1 MREVP
6 EVPDLKN
13 EATKL
18 TERTEKL
25 QPFRDGCR
33 VSGAIPRAC
42 GLLQALGMLT
52 SPAGMNTLTHAIIGC
67 GIRVH
72 REIGPGVLENIY
84 NECMQY
90 ELRQEG
96 LRFDRERAVPLVY
109 KGQKLRSRYYIDLV
123 VEDRVI
129 VELKTVVEIA
139 EIHKKQVLTQLKL
152 AGLYTGLIMN
162 FNVEILTDGGVKRVV
177 NPAAGPDYADPDA
190 QV

>member
-1 MREVP
+1 
-6 EVPDLKN
+6 
-13 EATKL
+13 
-18 TERTEKL
+18 
-25 QPFRDGCR
+25 
-33 VSGAIPRAC
+33 
-42 GLLQALGMLT
+42 MLT
-52 SPAGMNTLTHAIIGC
+52 NPAGMNTLTHAIIGC

-96 LRFDRERAVPLVY
+96 LRFERERAVPLVY
-109 KGQKLRSRYYIDLV
+109 KGNKLKSRYYIDLV

-152 AGLYTGLIMN
+152 AGLHTGLIMN

-177 NPAAGPDYADPDA
+177 NPAAGPDCFDPNA
-190 QV
+190 GR

>member
-1 MREVP
+1 MDTDFP
-6 EVPDLKN
+6 GQFQGH
-13 EATKL
+13 T
-18 TERTEKL
+18 
-25 QPFRDGCR
+25 GCSR
-33 VSGAIPRAC
+33 
-42 GLLQALGMLT
+42 GMLT
-52 SPAGMNTLTHAIIGC
+52 NPAGMNTLTHAIIGC

-96 LRFDRERAVPLVY
+96 LRFERERAVPLVY
-109 KGQKLRSRYYIDLV
+109 KGNKLKSRYYIDLV

-152 AGLYTGLIMN
+152 AGLHTGLIMN

-177 NPAAGPDYADPDA
+177 NPAAGPDCFDPNA
-190 QV
+190 GR

>member
-1 MREVP
+1 
-6 EVPDLKN
+6 
-13 EATKL
+13 
-18 TERTEKL
+18 
-25 QPFRDGCR
+25 
-33 VSGAIPRAC
+33 
-42 GLLQALGMLT
+42 MLT
-52 SPAGMNTLTHAIIGC
+52 NPAGMNTLTHAMIGC

-177 NPAAGPDYADPDA
+177 NPAAGPDCADPDA

>member
-1 MREVP
+1 
-6 EVPDLKN
+6 
-13 EATKL
+13 
-18 TERTEKL
+18 
-25 QPFRDGCR
+25 
-33 VSGAIPRAC
+33 
-42 GLLQALGMLT
+42 MLT
-52 SPAGMNTLTHAIIGC
+52 NPAGMNTLTHAIIGC

-109 KGQKLRSRYYIDLV
+109 KGQKLKSRYYIDLV

-129 VELKTVVEIA
+129 VELKTVVEIV

-152 AGLYTGLIMN
+152 AGLHTGLILN
-162 FNVEILTDGGVKRVV
+162 FNVEVLTDGGVKRVV
-177 NPAAGPDYADPDA
+177 NPAAGQDDFDPNA
-190 QV
+190 GV

>member
-1 MREVP
+1 
-6 EVPDLKN
+6 
-13 EATKL
+13 
-18 TERTEKL
+18 
-25 QPFRDGCR
+25 
-33 VSGAIPRAC
+33 
-42 GLLQALGMLT
+42 MLT
-52 SPAGMNTLTHAIIGC
+52 NPAGMNTLTHAIIGC

-109 KGQKLRSRYYIDLV
+109 KGQKLKSRYYIDIV

-139 EIHKKQVLTQLKL
+139 EIHKKQVLTQLRL
-152 AGLYTGLIMN
+152 AGLHTGLIMN

-177 NPAAGPDYADPDA
+177 NPAAEPDEFYPNADR
-190 QV
+190 

>member
-1 MREVP
+1 
-6 EVPDLKN
+6 
-13 EATKL
+13 
-18 TERTEKL
+18 
-25 QPFRDGCR
+25 
-33 VSGAIPRAC
+33 
-42 GLLQALGMLT
+42 MLT
-52 SPAGMNTLTHAIIGC
+52 NPAGMNTLTHAIIGC

-152 AGLYTGLIMN
+152 AGLHTGLIMN
-162 FNVEILTDGGVKRVV
+162 FNVQILTDGGVKRVV
-177 NPAAGPDYADPDA
+177 NPAAGPDGTDPDTD
-190 QV
+190 V